1 VVGGFFNIG
10 AFGAALSYSKL
21 HEHQRAL
28 EEERA
33 QKNAS
38 PKSRQERRKAVSDRS
53 KQMSK
58 TRRHAEDAMRAMGAR
73 VFVEKGRK
81 L

>member
-1 VVGGFFNIG
+1 M
-10 AFGAALSYSKL
+10 SYSKL

-33 QKNAS
+33 RKDSA

-53 KQMSK
+53 KQLSK
-58 TRRHAEDAMRAMGAR
+58 TRRQAEDAMRTMGAR
-73 VFVEKGRK
+73 MFVEKGRK
-81 L
+81 QL